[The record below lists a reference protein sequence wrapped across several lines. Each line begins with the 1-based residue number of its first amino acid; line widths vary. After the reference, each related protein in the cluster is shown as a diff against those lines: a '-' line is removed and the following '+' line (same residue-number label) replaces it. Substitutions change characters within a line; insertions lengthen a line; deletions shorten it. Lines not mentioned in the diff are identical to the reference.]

1 MVLAAILKRK
11 KRYWKK
17 EYEALPP
24 EAQREYKYWNWRSV
38 FELTYMDN
46 GWVHRGDSMQATF
59 GELRK
64 ENIRK
69 AWFFTSVAIRPENLI
84 ES

>member
-1 MVLAAILKRK
+1 MVGADIEEEEKILE
-11 KRYWKK
+11 K

-24 EAQREYKYWNWRSV
+24 EAQREFKYQNWKNV
-38 FELTYMDN
+38 FDLSYVDN

>member
-1 MVLAAILKRK
+1 
-11 KRYWKK
+11 
-17 EYEALPP
+17 
-24 EAQREYKYWNWRSV
+24 
-38 FELTYMDN
+38 MDN

>member
-1 MVLAAILKRK
+1 MVGADIEEEEKILE
-11 KRYWKK
+11 K

-38 FELTYMDN
+38 FDLTYMDN

-69 AWFFTSVAIRPENLI
+69 AWFFTSMAIRPENLI

>member
-1 MVLAAILKRK
+1 MVGADIEEEEKILE
-11 KRYWKK
+11 K
-17 EYEALPP
+17 EYEA
-24 EAQREYKYWNWRSV
+24 
-38 FELTYMDN
+38 
-46 GWVHRGDSMQATF
+46 MQATF

>member
-1 MVLAAILKRK
+1 MVSADIEEEEKILE
-11 KRYWKK
+11 K

-38 FELTYMDN
+38 FDLTYMDN